1 MKHIL
6 VIAAAFTA
14 LNLNAST
21 ITALFNGELNSE
33 NIQRFII
40 DDPTNPG
47 WVDTTTGIFT
57 FTRTAG
63 TAPLP
68 TGTFLAF
75 CIEPR
80 EFVSGGSTYTYDFSD
95 LEQGTTNIGGMG
107 VTKANL
113 IRELFGRFEPVLGGP
128 VFDPNLNQI
137 RPENAL
143 YESAF
148 QIALWEI
155 VRETS
160 GTLNV
165 SDGNITFRN
174 PQDAATL
181 AFAQTML
188 SSLTGTGP
196 RLNDLYALTNVGA
209 QDVLVQVDFPA
220 PEPFGLVT
228 TGGALIGI
236 AMMLRRRQAKGCA
249 SARTPR

>member
-1 MKHIL
+1 MKPIL
-6 VIAAAFTA
+6 VIAAALTA

-33 NIQRFII
+33 SIQRFII
-40 DDPTNPG
+40 DDPANPG

-63 TAPLP
+63 DAPSP
-68 TGTFLAF
+68 TGTFFAF

-80 EFVSGGSTYTYDFSD
+80 EFVSGGTTYTYNFSN

-128 VFDPNLNQI
+128 VFDPTLNQI

-160 GTLNV
+160 GTLDVGN
-165 SDGNITFRN
+165 GNITFRN
-174 PQDAATL
+174 AQDSATL

-196 RLNDLYALTNVGA
+196 QVHDLYALTNVGA
-209 QDVLVQVDFPA
+209 QDVLVQVPA
-220 PEPFGLVT
+220 PEPFGFFT

-236 AMMLRRRQAKGCA
+236 AMMLRRRQAKGSA